1 MRGLLL
7 KAMSNQKK
15 SQPPRIP
22 LGFEPDCV
30 VVPVSKMLP
39 VKSLRKS
46 VKDSQ
51 KYRQIA
57 ASIMEIGLVELPV
70 VARHNDPP
78 DSYLLLDGHLRVE
91 ILKDM
96 GRTEVECLISTDDEG
111 YTYNK
116 RISRLAAVQEH
127 HMMKRAI
134 ANGVSQERLARA
146 LNINV
151 GSLQRRV
158 RMLDGVC
165 PEVINLLKDKPC
177 PVKTFEILKKMVP
190 LRQIEAAELLINA
203 NNYSAAY
210 ASAIFVSTPQDQL
223 VNANQPKRVKGMTP
237 EAIARMERELSRL
250 QENISSIEE
259 RYGADNLH
267 LTVAKGYLG
276 KLLSNGRIVQYLA
289 RTSPEFLSEFQSIVE
304 LNSTLPT
311 AAA

>member
-1 MRGLLL
+1 
-7 KAMSNQKK
+7 
-15 SQPPRIP
+15 
-22 LGFEPDCV
+22 
-30 VVPVSKMLP
+30 
-39 VKSLRKS
+39 
-46 VKDSQ
+46 
-51 KYRQIA
+51 
-57 ASIMEIGLVELPV
+57 
-70 VARHNDPP
+70 
-78 DSYLLLDGHLRVE
+78 
-91 ILKDM
+91 M

-259 RYGADNLH
+259 RYGTDNLH

-289 RTSPEFLSEFQSIVE
+289 RNCPEFLSEFQSIVE
-304 LNSTLPT
+304 MNSTLPT

>member
-1 MRGLLL
+1 
-7 KAMSNQKK
+7 MSNQKK
-15 SQPPRIP
+15 SQSPRIP

-30 VVPVSKMLP
+30 VVPVSKILP

-57 ASIMEIGLVELPV
+57 ASIVEIGLVELPV

-78 DSYLLLDGHLRVE
+78 DSYLLLDGHLRLE

-96 GRTEVECLISTDDEG
+96 GRIEVECLISTDDEG

-116 RISRLAAVQEH
+116 RISRLASVQEH

-304 LNSTLPT
+304 LNSTLPS

>member
-1 MRGLLL
+1 MKGLLL
-7 KAMSNQKK
+7 KMSNQKK
-15 SQPPRIP
+15 SQSPRIP

-30 VVPVSKMLP
+30 VVPVSKILP

-57 ASIMEIGLVELPV
+57 ASIVEIGLVELPV

-78 DSYLLLDGHLRVE
+78 DSYLLLDGHLRLE

-96 GRTEVECLISTDDEG
+96 GRIEVECLISTDDEG

-116 RISRLAAVQEH
+116 RISRLASVQEH

-304 LNSTLPT
+304 LNSTLPS

>member
-134 ANGVSQERLARA
+134 ANGVSQEQLARA

-259 RYGADNLH
+259 RYGTDNLH

-289 RTSPEFLSEFQSIVE
+289 RNCPEFLSEFQSIVE
-304 LNSTLPT
+304 MNSTLPT

>member
-259 RYGADNLH
+259 RYGTDNLH

-289 RTSPEFLSEFQSIVE
+289 RNCPEFLSEFQSIVE
-304 LNSTLPT
+304 MNSTLPT

>member
-1 MRGLLL
+1 MKGLLL
-7 KAMSNQKK
+7 KMSNQKK
-15 SQPPRIP
+15 SQSPRIP

-30 VVPVSKMLP
+30 VVPVSKILP

-57 ASIMEIGLVELPV
+57 ASIVEIGLVELPV

-78 DSYLLLDGHLRVE
+78 DSYLLLDGHLRLE

-96 GRTEVECLISTDDEG
+96 GRIEVECLISTDDEG

-116 RISRLAAVQEH
+116 RISRLASVQEH

-304 LNSTLPT
+304 LSSTLPS

>member
-46 VKDSQ
+46 VKDSE

-177 PVKTFEILKKMVP
+177 PVKTFEILKKIVP

-259 RYGADNLH
+259 RYGTDNLH

-289 RTSPEFLSEFQSIVE
+289 RNCPEFLSEFQSIVE
-304 LNSTLPT
+304 MNSTLPT

>member
-1 MRGLLL
+1 MKGLLL
-7 KAMSNQKK
+7 KMSNQKK
-15 SQPPRIP
+15 SQSPRIP

-30 VVPVSKMLP
+30 VVPVSKILP

-57 ASIMEIGLVELPV
+57 ASIVEIGLVELPV

-78 DSYLLLDGHLRVE
+78 DSYLLLDGHLRLE

-96 GRTEVECLISTDDEG
+96 GRIEVECLISTDDEG

-116 RISRLAAVQEH
+116 RISRLASVQEH

-134 ANGVSQERLARA
+134 ANGVSQEQLARA

-304 LNSTLPT
+304 LNSTLPS

>member
-127 HMMKRAI
+127 HMMTRAI

-151 GSLQRRV
+151 DSLQRRV

-259 RYGADNLH
+259 RYGTDNLH

-289 RTSPEFLSEFQSIVE
+289 RNCPEFLSEFQSIVE
-304 LNSTLPT
+304 MNSTLPT

>member
-165 PEVINLLKDKPC
+165 PEAINLLKDKPC

-259 RYGADNLH
+259 RYGTDNLH

-289 RTSPEFLSEFQSIVE
+289 RNCPEFLSEFQSIVE
-304 LNSTLPT
+304 MNSTLPT

>member
-1 MRGLLL
+1 MKGLLL
-7 KAMSNQKK
+7 KMSDQKK

-30 VVPVSKMLP
+30 VVPVSKILP

-78 DSYLLLDGHLRVE
+78 DSYLLLDGHLRLE

-304 LNSTLPT
+304 LNSTLPS

>member
-7 KAMSNQKK
+7 KAMSNQKE

-259 RYGADNLH
+259 RYGTDNLH

-289 RTSPEFLSEFQSIVE
+289 RNALSFFLSSRAS
-304 LNSTLPT
+304 LR
-311 AAA
+311 